1 MPWYALYTKPR
12 NEKKA
17 AEELQ
22 LKGYEVY
29 LPLISTIR
37 QWSDRKKKVQIP
49 LFNSYLFIHTEFE
62 KNYTDVLS
70 VNGVLKFVRIG
81 KEIATIR
88 DEQIQYIKTFL
99 THEAQLEVVSNTA
112 FSLGDSIT
120 ISEGPFKGITGRLA
134 EYRKANYFAVEI
146 EQLGANLMVTLPAA
160 YISKNQ

>member
-146 EQLGANLMVTLPAA
+146 EQLGANLLVTLPAA

>member
-120 ISEGPFKGITGRLA
+120 IAEGPFKGITGRLA